1 MHCLC
6 KIKVL
11 RHTAQLV
18 SYTAYDLSGPFSGFC
33 LSLCRLQICT
43 FAFHM
48 DELRHTDTIRIAE
61 AAIVTIGI
69 VCDLDEKHQLS
80 LACPDF
86 VLQGIQ
92 LAACALLKLLKT
104 YPEGIG
110 TLNNDMISALFS
122 AINMFKS
129 ISVAKNDIPAKVA
142 EILGQ
147 LWSAHNV
154 YRDAGGK
161 LVSRLTV
168 RDRLSMSVVFDCL
181 YWWRKLFT
189 GPPKEIS
196 HEQGEHSNI

>member
-1 MHCLC
+1 MQCAC

-18 SYTAYDLSGPFSGFC
+18 LHTAKDMSGPFSSFC

-48 DELRHTDTIRIAE
+48 NELWHTDTMRMAE
-61 AAIVTIGI
+61 AAIVTIDI
-69 VCDLDEKHQLS
+69 VCDLDKTHKLS

-92 LAACALLKLLKT
+92 LAACTLLKLLKT

-110 TLNNDMISALFS
+110 TMNDEMISALFS
-122 AINMFKS
+122 AINIFKS
-129 ISVAKNDIPAKVA
+129 ISVANNDIPAKVA
-142 EILGQ
+142 EILGR
-147 LWSAHNV
+147 LWSAHNI
-154 YRDAGGK
+154 YRDVDGEI
-161 LVSRLTV
+161 VSRLV
-168 RDRLSMSVVFDCL
+168 VQNRLSMSVVFDCL

-189 GPPKEIS
+189 GPSKEAS
-196 HEQGEHSNI
+196 HEQGERGII